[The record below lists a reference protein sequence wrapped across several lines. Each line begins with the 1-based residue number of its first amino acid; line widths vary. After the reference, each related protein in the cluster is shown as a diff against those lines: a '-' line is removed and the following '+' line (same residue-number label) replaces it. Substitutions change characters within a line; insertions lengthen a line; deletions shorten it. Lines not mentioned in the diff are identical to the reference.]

1 MLVGLGEDRNPDM
14 TNASVEKDSL
24 VGLTAS
30 IVSANVSNSPVGT
43 HDLCDMIL
51 SVHSALSSLATTGAV
66 PMAAVEAARRE
77 PAVPIEE
84 SIQHDFIVC
93 LEDGK
98 KLKTLK
104 RHLRAKYQMSPEEYR
119 AKWGLPIDYPMAAPS
134 YLDQRRQMAHKIGL
148 GLRPKAGRSKGEE
161 GAVSAAAEKRE
172 TPARRR
178 RRTEPWTPHW
188 PLKVVSVR
196 PVQRAMGREGY
207 ATVCL
212 RQRRHA

>member
-178 RRTEPWTPHW
+178 
-188 PLKVVSVR
+188 K
-196 PVQRAMGREGY
+196 AN
-207 ATVCL
+207 
-212 RQRRHA
+212 

>member
-51 SVHSALSSLATTGAV
+51 SVHSALSSLSSLATTAAV

-178 RRTEPWTPHW
+178 
-188 PLKVVSVR
+188 K
-196 PVQRAMGREGY
+196 AN
-207 ATVCL
+207 
-212 RQRRHA
+212 